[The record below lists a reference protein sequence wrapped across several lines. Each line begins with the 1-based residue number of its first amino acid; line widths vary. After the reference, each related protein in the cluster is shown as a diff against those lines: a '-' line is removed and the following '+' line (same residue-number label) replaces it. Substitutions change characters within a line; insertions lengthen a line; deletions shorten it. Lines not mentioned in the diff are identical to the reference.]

1 MKISLDDNE
10 ERAEE
15 IYPEISLKI
24 FSVEDNV
31 ELGNRT
37 AAAAASFERKLSDTH
52 ILTIR
57 FERVSKI
64 YYAMMDDDDI
74 DDDIDDDSLMAFK
87 DGKV

>member
-1 MKISLDDNE
+1 MKISLEDNE
-10 ERAEE
+10 EWAEE

-52 ILTIR
+52 ILTIS
-57 FERVSKI
+57 FDFFVENFDLQLEI
-64 YYAMMDDDDI
+64 WHHNWY
-74 DDDIDDDSLMAFK
+74 
-87 DGKV
+87 

>member
-1 MKISLDDNE
+1 MKISLEDNK

-52 ILTIR
+52 KLTIR

-74 DDDIDDDSLMAFK
+74 DDDSLMAFK

>member
-1 MKISLDDNE
+1 M
-10 ERAEE
+10 
-15 IYPEISLKI
+15 
-24 FSVEDNV
+24 

-64 YYAMMDDDDI
+64 FYAMMDDDDI
-74 DDDIDDDSLMAFK
+74 DDDDDNDDDSLMAFK

>member
-1 MKISLDDNE
+1 MKISLEDNK

-74 DDDIDDDSLMAFK
+74 DDDSLMAFK

>member
-1 MKISLDDNE
+1 M
-10 ERAEE
+10 
-15 IYPEISLKI
+15 KI

-74 DDDIDDDSLMAFK
+74 DDDSLMAFK